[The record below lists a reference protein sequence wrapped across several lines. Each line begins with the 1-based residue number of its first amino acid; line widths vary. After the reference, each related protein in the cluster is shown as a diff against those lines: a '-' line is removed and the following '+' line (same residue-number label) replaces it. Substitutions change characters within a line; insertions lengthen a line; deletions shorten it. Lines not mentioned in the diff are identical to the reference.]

1 MYVNPTTY
9 IYYTRMNMKRTQIF
23 LPENQVERLKKLAN
37 GRPIAELIREAI
49 EMYLVSKG
57 A

>member
-1 MYVNPTTY
+1 
-9 IYYTRMNMKRTQIF
+9 MKRTQIF

-49 EMYLVSKG
+49 EMYLASKG
-57 A
+57 V